1 MESLATGI
9 AGIFG
14 VIGAGLGLGAM
25 ISPAWAAKLVRMQA
39 DPDNPDG
46 YAEFR
51 ATFGGVFFFLH
62 IAFLLAVLLGQGV
75 IGAAAVLCFGWGGA
89 AFGRVLSLLLDGA
102 AVRTRHNYVSVAVE
116 LVAAAAFALPVI
128 VFVINLPA

>member
-1 MESLATGI
+1 MEHITTGI
-9 AGIFG
+9 AGVFG

-25 ISPAWAAKLVRMQA
+25 ISPTWAAKLVRMQA

-62 IAFLLAVLLGQGV
+62 AAFLLAVLLGQGV

-89 AFGRVLSLLLDGA
+89 AFGRILSLLLDGA
-102 AVRTRHNYVSVAVE
+102 AVRTRHNYVSVGVE

-128 VFVINLPA
+128 VFVIHPPA

>member
-1 MESLATGI
+1 MEMIAIGI
-9 AGIFG
+9 AGTFG

-25 ISPAWAAKLVRMQA
+25 ISPTWAAKLVRMQA
-39 DPDNPDG
+39 DPANPDG

-62 IAFLLAVLLGQGV
+62 VAFLAAVLLGQGV

-89 AFGRVLSLLLDGA
+89 AIGRVLSLLLDGPD
-102 AVRTRHNYVSVAVE
+102 VRTRHNYMSVAVE
-116 LVAAAAFALPVI
+116 LVAAIAFVSPVL
-128 VFVINLPA
+128 VFVLTSPG